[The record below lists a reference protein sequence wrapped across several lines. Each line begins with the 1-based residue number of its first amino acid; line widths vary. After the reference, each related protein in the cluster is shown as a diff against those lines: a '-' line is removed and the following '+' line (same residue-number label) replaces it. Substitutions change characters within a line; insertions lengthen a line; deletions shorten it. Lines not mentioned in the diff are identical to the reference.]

1 MQIDEFSQ
9 TLGMLQNQNAVIMD
23 GIKDI
28 RAHLEKLNGKTD
40 KAHKRIDDL
49 DEEVVTKKGIYR
61 AVAVISAASGLTVAG
76 VWNFISSY
84 IHGP

>member
-1 MQIDEFSQ
+1 M
-9 TLGMLQNQNAVIMD
+9 LGMLQNQNAVIMD

-40 KAHKRIDDL
+40 KAHQRIDDL
-49 DEEVVTKKGIYR
+49 SDEAITKKGLQK
-61 AVAVISAASGLTVAG
+61 VAVLVGGASGLTFAG
-76 VWNFISSY
+76 VWNFVSSY